1 MISRAASVA
10 LAVIAAAVVYTITQI
25 TYEGER

>member
-1 MISRAASVA
+1 MLSRRLSLA
-10 LAVIAAAVVYTITQI
+10 LAALAAAVVYTITQV

>member
-1 MISRAASVA
+1 MLSRRLSLA
-10 LAVIAAAVVYTITQI
+10 LAVLAAAAVYTITQV

>member
-1 MISRAASVA
+1 MLSRRLSLAS
-10 LAVIAAAVVYTITQI
+10 AVLAAAVVYIITQV

>member
-1 MISRAASVA
+1 MLSRRLSLA
-10 LAVIAAAVVYTITQI
+10 LAVFAAAVVYTITQV

>member
-1 MISRAASVA
+1 MLSSRLSLA
-10 LAVIAAAVVYTITQI
+10 LAVLAAAVVYTITQV

>member
-1 MISRAASVA
+1 MLSRRLSLA
-10 LAVIAAAVVYTITQI
+10 LAALVAAVVYTLTQV

>member
-1 MISRAASVA
+1 MLSSRLSLA
-10 LAVIAAAVVYTITQI
+10 LAVLAAAMVYTITQV